1 MYYSNNNN
9 IKQEE
14 SFLLMTRKRER
25 ELTFERF
32 YLGKPILQF
41 TTQKV
46 GLDENILFKICQIY
60 DQMFAR
66 HRRVYAMR
74 FDMRLPAGIDTSD
87 NSAFRSFMAY
97 FMQVERRSGYD
108 PMYFAVRE
116 ESENKGVHYHIL
128 LLLNGDMTR
137 KSFYHIELA
146 NRIFN
151 KKFGYPLRKYTG
163 MINDCTKDEYGRKHP
178 NGYLI
183 DRDDY
188 YTRESNENASFR
200 QASYLAKAS
209 QKDHQKRMREIF
221 SSRLRYLNDLA
232 LGGYMNCATMGRK

>member
-14 SFLLMTRKRER
+14 RFLPMERKRT
-25 ELTFERF
+25 LTFERF
-32 YLGKPILQF
+32 YLGTPILQF
-41 TTQKV
+41 TTQKI
-46 GLDENILFKICQIY
+46 GLDENILFKICQVY
-60 DQMFAR
+60 DQMFSR

-74 FDMRLPAGIDTSD
+74 FDMRLPVGIDTSD

-97 FMQVERRSGYD
+97 FMQVERRWGYD
-108 PMYFAVRE
+108 PEYCAVRE

-128 LLLNGDMTR
+128 LLLDGDRTR
-137 KSFYHIELA
+137 KSYDHIDLA

-151 KKFGYPLRKYTG
+151 KKFGYPSRKCTG

-183 DRDDY
+183 NRDDY
-188 YTRESNENASFR
+188 YSREGNENASFR

-209 QKDHQKRMREIF
+209 QKNPEKRMRELF
-221 SSRLRYLNDLA
+221 SSRLKQLNDQEIL
-232 LGGYMNCATMGRK
+232 LKIPIY

>member
-1 MYYSNNNN
+1 
-9 IKQEE
+9 
-14 SFLLMTRKRER
+14 MTRER
-25 ELTFERF
+25 ILTFKRF
-32 YLGKPILQF
+32 YLGKPVLQF
-41 TTQKV
+41 TTQKI
-46 GLDENILFKICQIY
+46 GLDENILFKICQVY

-97 FMQVERRSGYD
+97 FMQVERRCGYD
-108 PMYFAVRE
+108 PEYCAVRE

-128 LLLNGDMTR
+128 LLLDGDKTR

-151 KKFGYPLRKYTG
+151 RKFGYPLRKYTG
-163 MINDCTKDEYGRKHP
+163 MINDCTQDEYGRKHP

-188 YTRESNENASFR
+188 YTRESHENASFR
-200 QASYLAKAS
+200 QASYLAKAA
-209 QKDHQKRMREIF
+209 QKNPEKRMRELF

>member
-14 SFLLMTRKRER
+14 RFLLMKRER

-32 YLGKPILQF
+32 YLGKPILRF
-41 TTQKV
+41 TTQKI
-46 GLDENILFKICQIY
+46 GLDENILFKICQVY
-60 DQMFAR
+60 DQMFSR

-74 FDMRLPAGIDTSD
+74 FDMRLPVGIDTSD

-97 FMQVERRSGYD
+97 FMQVERRWGYD
-108 PMYFAVRE
+108 PEYCAVRE

-128 LLLNGDMTR
+128 LLLDGDRTR
-137 KSFYHIELA
+137 KSYDHIDLA

-151 KKFGYPLRKYTG
+151 KKFGYPSRKCTG
-163 MINDCTKDEYGRKHP
+163 MINDCTKDEYGRRHP

-188 YTRESNENASFR
+188 YRYENNNNASFR